1 MKRLLPVVLVLLLLC
16 ACSAPSS
23 DLRSSLQ
30 TLAPQEEA
38 FVVTDDEAVPRSA
51 WTEDIAPERALPERD
66 LILLY
71 TGSTRGAADG
81 PIGFAGLA
89 ACCASLREDGSEVLL
104 ADLGGT
110 LYGSPAAAFDRGRT
124 LCELMQAVGY
134 DAFLPGA
141 GDRLY
146 GTDWLDTLAGETAL
160 PFLSL
165 AEGPSRIILDRAGI
179 RLALIAAED
188 AALSGEAL
196 VAAVQQEADA
206 ARADGADYVI
216 ALSHTDAV
224 LTLAASTHGIDA
236 FLDGSAG
243 EPLECARVRNSRGE
257 YVLISRPAADFA
269 SVGMLLL
276 SRSGNLSTG
285 LLYEAGG
292 TDAAILSRV
301 NALYASLDAPV
312 FTAAQT
318 LEAADRDE
326 TLTAMAAETNLG
338 DLAADAL
345 RAAGSSDIGLVPGRL
360 LVQGLP
366 RGEVSLGTL
375 LSVFDE
381 NEPSRTAEITGELLS
396 EMLEFACRSWPDPCP
411 DFLQV
416 SGLTF
421 EIREDVLSSVKVD
434 EAGRFVSMSET
445 MRVQNIRVEGKPL
458 DPNALYT
465 ICAPASL
472 FDGGTFA
479 MLADTETAASEY
491 VGDALR
497 LYVSSTY
504 QSDPGAYNA
513 PQNRI
518 VPVNPAKE

>member
-1 MKRLLPVVLVLLLLC
+1 MKRLLPVILVLLLLC
-16 ACSAPSS
+16 ACGVPSS

-38 FVVTDDEAVPRSA
+38 FALTDDEAVPRSA
-51 WTEDIAPERALPERD
+51 WTEDPAPSRALPERD

-71 TGSTRGAADG
+71 TGSTRGAAAG

-124 LCELMQAVGY
+124 MCELMQAVGY

-146 GTDWLDTLAGETAL
+146 GTDWLDTLAGEAAL

-165 AEGPSRIILDRAGI
+165 AGEPYAAHITLDRAGV

-196 VAAVQQEADA
+196 IAAVQQEADA
-206 ARADGADYVI
+206 ALSDGADYVI

-224 LTLAASTHGIDA
+224 RSLAGATCGIDA

-243 EPLECARVRNSRGE
+243 EPMECARVRNSRGE
-257 YVLISRPAADFA
+257 YVLISRPAADFT

-276 SRSGNLSTG
+276 SRSGNISTG

-301 NALYASLDAPV
+301 NALFASLDAPV

-318 LEAADRDE
+318 L
-326 TLTAMAAETNLG
+326 L
-338 DLAADAL
+338 
-345 RAAGSSDIGLVPGRL
+345 
-360 LVQGLP
+360 
-366 RGEVSLGTL
+366 
-375 LSVFDE
+375 
-381 NEPSRTAEITGELLS
+381 
-396 EMLEFACRSWPDPCP
+396 
-411 DFLQV
+411 FL
-416 SGLTF
+416 
-421 EIREDVLSSVKVD
+421 
-434 EAGRFVSMSET
+434 
-445 MRVQNIRVEGKPL
+445 
-458 DPNALYT
+458 
-465 ICAPASL
+465 
-472 FDGGTFA
+472 
-479 MLADTETAASEY
+479 
-491 VGDALR
+491 
-497 LYVSSTY
+497 
-504 QSDPGAYNA
+504 
-513 PQNRI
+513 
-518 VPVNPAKE
+518 